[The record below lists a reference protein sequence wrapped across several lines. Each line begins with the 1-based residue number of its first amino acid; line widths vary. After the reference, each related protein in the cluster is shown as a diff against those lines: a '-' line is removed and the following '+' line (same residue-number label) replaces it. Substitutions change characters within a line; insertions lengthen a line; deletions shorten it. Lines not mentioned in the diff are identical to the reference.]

1 MKLLMHRFKKVP
13 DAVQLDLL
21 DLSYLDALLPF
32 ILCINPDGTIT
43 LYTQLNRLN
52 RKIRLSMG

>member
-1 MKLLMHRFKKVP
+1 MLMHRFRKVP
-13 DAVQLDLL
+13 DTVQLDLMDLL
-21 DLSYLDALLPF
+21 DLDALLPF